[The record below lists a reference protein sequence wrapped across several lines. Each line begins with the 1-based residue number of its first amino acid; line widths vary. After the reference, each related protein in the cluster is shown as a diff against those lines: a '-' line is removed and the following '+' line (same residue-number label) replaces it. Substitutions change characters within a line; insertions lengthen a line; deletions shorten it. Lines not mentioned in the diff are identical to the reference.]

1 MPPRPTPTHFLCIPL
16 ITAKSRQQLS
26 TSLSSFRADVTSLE
40 SFGVPDEAIRPVG
53 TLHLTLGV
61 MSFPKNEG
69 LDKAV
74 ALLKTI
80 IPRQILAD
88 VTAPAAL
95 DQQGTRAVEPP
106 GPLPSPLSVTLKS
119 LHTMQ
124 SAAKAS
130 VLYAPPLDTD
140 GVLTKFC
147 EKLRSAF
154 QDAGL
159 MIEDTR
165 PLLLHATI
173 LNTIYVKGRNSAR
186 EGRGRGRNREKLTI
200 DARQIL
206 DSVRISSSTYYKLTS
221 VRARKLI
228 ILCSKGYHDGTRL
241 TVCLI
246 GADVSIQ
253 VLRAPTVSLAGP
265 RLL

>member
-16 ITAKSRQQLS
+16 VTAKSRQQLS

-69 LDKAV
+69 LEQAV

-88 VTAPAAL
+88 VTASTLP
-95 DQQGTRAVEPP
+95 DKQGTAKAAGELP
-106 GPLPSPLSVTLKS
+106 GSLSSPLSVTLKS

-130 VLYAPPLDTD
+130 VLYAPPVDTD
-140 GVLTKFC
+140 GVLTRFC

-154 QDAGL
+154 QEAGL
-159 MIEDTR
+159 MMEDTR

-173 LNTIYVKGRNSAR
+173 LNTIYVKGRRNSGGGG
-186 EGRGRGRNREKLTI
+186 GRGKGKNRDKLTI

-206 DSVRISSSTYYKLTS
+206 DRYDDYTWMEDVPVEKIAICKMG
-221 VRARKLI
+221 AK
-228 ILCSKGYHDGTRL
+228 KQEDGDE
-241 TVCLI
+241 VYEVEAEI
-246 GADVSIQ
+246 DV
-253 VLRAPTVSLAGP
+253 
-265 RLL
+265 